1 METSKIRDRLLEQRA
16 LYVASVQRAES
27 AAKRINELI
36 ASVSEEDAQI
46 VLNAIGFDYG
56 EIRAFDLERMK
67 TDTEYLEECEVRL
80 EEVITAL
87 HEYLEGAL
95 NV

>member
-46 VLNAIGFDYG
+46 VFNAIGFDYG

-67 TDTEYLEECEVRL
+67 TDTEYLKECEARL